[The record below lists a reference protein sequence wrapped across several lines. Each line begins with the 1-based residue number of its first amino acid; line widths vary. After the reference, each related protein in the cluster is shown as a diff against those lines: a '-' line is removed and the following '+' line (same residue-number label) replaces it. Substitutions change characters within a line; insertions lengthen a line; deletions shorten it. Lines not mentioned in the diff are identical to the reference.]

1 MNRTRPFG
9 QRTAAAAA
17 FTLGELLTVI
27 TIIVILVG
35 LIVGAAG
42 YANTK
47 ASRSR
52 AEAEVRALSA
62 ALENYK
68 ADNGV
73 YPRSANTDKL
83 DARVE
88 GDPSGTNQT
97 DYTKASRDLY
107 ALLSGQVGTNG
118 TPNLAAV
125 YPYAPAT
132 GIRNY
137 WGELKPNMLAG
148 LKSGSTTVTAIN
160 DPWGMSYGYS
170 TAYQSALEA
179 NQAATPPV
187 ITPPTKG
194 YNPTF
199 DLWSIGNKIP
209 TSGNNGSS
217 ANLDKTTRPAWIINW

>member
-1 MNRTRPFG
+1 MNRLPPPGR
-9 QRTAAAAA
+9 RVVSKAAA
-17 FTLGELLTVI
+17 FTLVELLTVI

-42 YANTK
+42 FANAK

-52 AEAEVRALSA
+52 AGTEIKALSA
-62 ALENYK
+62 AAENFK

-73 YPRSANTDKL
+73 YPRSDNTDKL
-83 DARVE
+83 DARSQ
-88 GDPSGTNQT
+88 GDPSGTVSGQNKT
-97 DYTKASRDLY
+97 AYEKASRDLY
-107 ALLSGQVGTNG
+107 ALLSGQVGNNG
-118 TPNLAAV
+118 TPNPTV
-125 YPYAPAT
+125 SYPYSPPS

-148 LKSGSTTVTAIN
+148 LKNGSTTVTAIN

-170 TAYQSALEA
+170 TIYQKLLETTPGTTP
-179 NQAATPPV
+179 NQ
-187 ITPPTKG
+187 G

-209 TSGNNGSS
+209 TSANNGTSDS
-217 ANLDKTTRPAWIINW
+217 LDKSTRPAWIINW